1 MIDDK
6 ILLHKELAGSLKSEI
21 LIHSDSLRTILV
33 FGIFL
38 PETKKVAPPS
48 TELRTS
54 SIISAICTFDAKKVL
69 EYRFM
74 ILISLFGTVS

>member
-38 PETKKVAPPS
+38 PEVKK
-48 TELRTS
+48 
-54 SIISAICTFDAKKVL
+54 
-69 EYRFM
+69 
-74 ILISLFGTVS
+74 